1 MNAFRILI
9 VEDNATLRGIY
20 ANVLSRA
27 GYLVHTEA
35 DAEGALRAVGM
46 YGCFAVAL
54 LDYRLPGRSGGALGF
69 ELEALCPRMPILF
82 VTGYSAPEDLPGR
95 VVLQKP
101 VLPAQLLEAVEA
113 LLREPPVAE

>member
-1 MNAFRILI
+1 MTCARILL

-35 DAEGALRAVGM
+35 DGEGALRAVEHH
-46 YGCFAVAL
+46 GCFDLAL
-54 LDYRLPGRSGGALGF
+54 LDYRLPGRSGGAAGF

-82 VTGYSAPEDLPGR
+82 VTGYSAPEDLVGR

-101 VLPAQLLEAVEA
+101 VMPAALLEAVEA
-113 LLREPPVAE
+113 LLREPPAE